1 MANPFYQP
9 PLPRTS
15 RSAGRMNRGVARL
28 VRALCVPGHR
38 DRSTRKPSGR
48 DSSVLDWIV
57 PLLGLQNFIAVRE
70 TTPEGCSGPV
80 LWVTVTEHGLRYAAE
95 AAAAYRPTVAA
106 LESTRGEGA

>member
-1 MANPFYQP
+1 
-9 PLPRTS
+9 
-15 RSAGRMNRGVARL
+15 MNRGVARL
-28 VRALCVPGHR
+28 VRALCVLGHR

-48 DSSVLDWIV
+48 DSSVLDRTV